1 MTFPLL
7 TLTVFAPLIGALL
20 LLALPNRNGERNGLV
35 RNVALGISLLVFVL
49 TLVVLSAFD
58 GSSADFQLVER
69 VPWIPSF
76 GIDYHLGL
84 DGISLWLVVL
94 TGFLTP
100 LALLSS
106 WHGVEHKVKEF
117 CFFVLALEAG
127 MLGVFVALDLFLF
140 YVFWDA
146 MLIPMYFLIGIWGYD
161 QRVYAA
167 IKFILYTMAGSV
179 LMLIAIIGLA
189 VIHAQATG
197 QYSFNLLQLYQLT
210 LDPQTQLWFFLAFA
224 LAFAIKVPLFPFHTW
239 LPDAHV
245 QAPTAGSVIL
255 AGVLLKM
262 GTYGLI
268 RFAFPLFPDA
278 ALQMAPY
285 IGTLA
290 VIGIVY
296 GALVAMVQPD
306 MKKLV
311 AYSSV
316 SHMGF
321 IVLGICTLNMQGLQG
336 ATYQMLNHGVSTGA
350 LFIIVG
356 MLSDRRHTR
365 QIAEYGGLKH
375 VMPKFVAAFLIITLS
390 SIGLPGLNGFIGEFL
405 SLLGAWRWNP
415 LLAAFATTGVIL
427 SAVYMLWMF
436 QRVNYG
442 EVTNPKNK
450 DLPDIEPR
458 EWAAL
463 GPCLVMVVVMGV
475 FPNLFLT
482 PMAPAV
488 ERLLE
493 QMHRQRPAF
502 AETVNEAPSVS
513 ASARKPLR
521 SEATESTSVA
531 ALARKPLR
539 AEATE
544 FTSSAASARKPTSK
558 AGYVGAGLVPRA
570 PHQAEGGGHAMASAV
585 PITAPK
591 PVPASLSLIPE
602 QAAR

>member
-7 TLTVFAPLIGALL
+7 TLTVFAPLVGALF
-20 LLALPNRNGERNGLV
+20 LLALPNRDGERNGLV
-35 RNVALGISLLVFVL
+35 RNIALGISLVVFAL
-49 TLVVLSAFD
+49 TVAVWSAFD
-58 GSSADFQLVER
+58 GSSADFQMVER
-69 VPWIPSF
+69 VPWIPAF
-76 GIDYHLGL
+76 GIEYHLGI

-106 WHGVEHKVKEF
+106 WHGVDRKVKEF
-117 CFFVLALEAG
+117 SFFILALEAG
-127 MLGVFVALDLFLF
+127 MIGVFLSLDLFLF
-140 YVFWDA
+140 YIFWDA

-167 IKFILYTMAGSV
+167 VKFILYTMAGSV

-197 QYSFNLLQLYQLT
+197 QYSFNLLQLQQLT
-210 LDPQTQLWFFLAFA
+210 LDPRTQFWFFLAFA

-278 ALQMAPY
+278 ALQIAPY
-285 IGTLA
+285 IGILA

-321 IVLGICTLNMQGLQG
+321 IVLGICASNVQGMQG
-336 ATYQMLNHGVSTGA
+336 AIYQMLNHGISTGG
-350 LFIIVG
+350 LFLIVG

-375 VMPKFVAAFLIITLS
+375 VTPKLVAAFLIVTLS
-390 SIGLPGLNGFIGEFL
+390 SIGMPGLNGFIGEFL
-405 SLLGAWRWNP
+405 TMLGAYRWRP
-415 LLAAFATTGVIL
+415 ELAAVAATGVIL

-442 EVTNPKNK
+442 PLSNPKNK
-450 DLPDIEPR
+450 DLHDLEPR
-458 EWAAL
+458 EWAAI
-463 GPCLVMVVVMGV
+463 GPILVLAVVMGV
-475 FPNLFLT
+475 VPNFFLA
-482 PMAPAV
+482 PMAPSVDRLV
-488 ERLLE
+488 ERL
-493 QMHRQRPAF
+493 HAQRPAF
-502 AETVNEAPSVS
+502 ASV
-513 ASARKPLR
+513 
-521 SEATESTSVA
+521 
-531 ALARKPLR
+531 
-539 AEATE
+539 
-544 FTSSAASARKPTSK
+544 
-558 AGYVGAGLVPRA
+558 
-570 PHQAEGGGHAMASAV
+570 V
-585 PITAPK
+585 PITPPR
-591 PVPASLSLIPE
+591 PVPASVSLTTIDALRAVRGTAPTTSE

>member
-7 TLTVFAPLIGALL
+7 SLTVFAPLLGALL
-20 LLALPNRNGERNGLV
+20 LLALPNKNGERDGLV
-35 RNVALGISLLVFVL
+35 RNIALGISLVVFAL
-49 TLVVLSAFD
+49 TLAVWRGFD
-58 GSSADFQLVER
+58 STSADFQLVER
-69 VPWIPSF
+69 VPWIPAF
-76 GIDYHLGL
+76 GIDWHVGV

-106 WHGVEHKVKEF
+106 WHGVERKVKEF
-117 CFFVLALEAG
+117 SFFVLALETG
-127 MLGVFVALDLFLF
+127 MLGVFVSLDLFLF
-140 YVFWDA
+140 YIFWDA

-167 IKFILYTMAGSV
+167 VKFILYTMAGSV
-179 LMLIAIIGLA
+179 LMLLAIIGLA

-197 QYSFNLLQLYQLT
+197 QYSFNLLQLYQLP
-210 LDPQTQLWFFLAFA
+210 LDGRTQFWFFLAFA

-278 ALQMAPY
+278 ALQLAP
-285 IGTLA
+285 IMGWLA

-321 IVLGICTLNMQGLQG
+321 IVLGICASNVQGMQG
-336 ATYQMLNHGVSTGA
+336 AIYQMLNHGISTGG
-350 LFIIVG
+350 LFLIVG

-375 VMPKFVAAFLIITLS
+375 VTPKLVAAFLIITLS
-390 SIGLPGLNGFIGEFL
+390 SIAMPLTNGFIGEFL
-405 SLLGAWRWNP
+405 ALMGTYRWRP
-415 LLAAFATTGVIL
+415 VLAVSATSGVIL

-442 EVTNPKNK
+442 PLTNPKNK
-450 DLPDIEPR
+450 GLHDLEPR

-463 GPCLVMVVVMGV
+463 GPCLALVFIMGV
-475 FPNLFLT
+475 FPNIFLN
-482 PMAPAV
+482 PMAPAID
-488 ERLLE
+488 RLVQRL
-493 QMHRQRPAF
+493 HAQRPAV
-502 AETVNEAPSVS
+502 AEAAP
-513 ASARKPLR
+513 
-521 SEATESTSVA
+521 VA
-531 ALARKPLR
+531 A
-539 AEATE
+539 
-544 FTSSAASARKPTSK
+544 PT
-558 AGYVGAGLVPRA
+558 
-570 PHQAEGGGHAMASAV
+570 
-585 PITAPK
+585 
-591 PVPASLSLIPE
+591 PVPASVSLSPE